1 MKFTLAG
8 LVLIA
13 FGTVA
18 LWFGGIP
25 YRTNETVLDLG
36 PLKATATRDRT
47 VEIPQPVGA
56 GCIGGGAL
64 LLILGG
70 RTRKK

>member
-1 MKFTLAG
+1 MKLTLGG

-13 FGTVA
+13 FGTVV

-25 YRTNETVLDLG
+25 YKTNETLLDLG
-36 PLKATATRDRT
+36 PLKATSTRERT
-47 VEIPQPVGA
+47 LDIPLPVGA
-56 GCIGGGAL
+56 GCIAAGSV

-70 RTRKK
+70 RGRKK